1 MLTKCAYK
9 ALVSASILAPVI
21 WRKKNLW
28 RSSSPLKV
36 KGFVWLEL
44 KDIILVWENLKKR
57 RVSGPSFCVLCG
69 ANEEMID
76 HLLVNCSFVKVVWME
91 VCYHLNLYFQWT
103 K

>member
-1 MLTKCAYK
+1 MEN
-9 ALVSASILAPVI
+9 
-21 WRKKNLW
+21 NLW

-36 KGFVWLEL
+36 KGFVWLAL
-44 KDIILVWENLKKR
+44 KDIILVWENLKKHG
-57 RVSGPSFCVLCG
+57 VSGTSFCVLYRTY
-69 ANEEMID
+69 EETID